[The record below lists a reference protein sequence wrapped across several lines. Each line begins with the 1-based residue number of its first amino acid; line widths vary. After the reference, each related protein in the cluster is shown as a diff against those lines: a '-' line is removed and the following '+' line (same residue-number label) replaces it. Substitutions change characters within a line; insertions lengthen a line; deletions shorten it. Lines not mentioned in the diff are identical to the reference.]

1 MNKSARQIS
10 MRSKKQQIR
19 LWFECLKICQSSEQ
33 YAQHLSRT
41 HEFYAE
47 WGDVRGISFDS
58 WWKEKHYLFDD
69 KVVKEVKKVIQSPNI
84 VTLSIPLDENISSIT
99 RQVKAIVEQKQTEKL
114 LQLGIDPTSVKSK
127 NAATSKYSFSQ
138 KEIKGL
144 FHYVNLEIYK
154 IYLDLG
160 RPPIN
165 RAFLIELRK
174 NFDARPRSLLKKSI
188 VNLPQLRDFERYKT
202 NSDFEDVIRSIRR
215 SIKGVEK
222 TLLNVSNGK
231 FP

>member
-1 MNKSARQIS
+1 

-41 HEFYAE
+41 HEFYGE